1 MPFHLSPIDHDHA
14 IHHGVYR
21 IAFPYESR
29 SPLSHGPPPGGI
41 AYQGEDGFGQGG
53 RIFRRHQEPRFSLD
67 HGLRHAADAAADYR
81 HAHGLGLDE
90 GGAQGLAAGGQDEDV
105 QGGEH
110 GRHVAAQAEEA
121 DVVGDPQFA
130 GLPLQ
135 VLRLRTVAGE
145 DEMHLG
151 CLRQHLRRRFQQVVV
166 ALATAQYGDGA
177 HQHSVRR
184 QAKLPAQHRLD
195 AGPIEAS
202 EENARR
208 HGGEVVRR
216 DAGSVMLV
224 GVSEPWLGEQMG
236 RAAPWV
242 KWSDRKKDY
251 LPIDPPPLYPRTL
264 LSRGEWRFPV
274 LRGVTT
280 APTLARDGRII
291 ETPGFDAASGLLLN
305 FAAGAF
311 PAIPEYPTQEEAADA
326 IMRIAYLLRGFPFV
340 PSGTEADPVH
350 SARAVALS
358 AILTALIRLSMRTAP
373 LHAFD
378 APAAGTGKSLL
389 AEIAGLIASGTR
401 PPAMSQGKSDEEDE
415 KRLSTVLFS
424 GDPVIHID
432 NCERAISGD
441 FLCSM
446 LTQEVVQARI
456 LGLSER
462 RILPANALVLASGN
476 NLQFSGDTSRRAV
489 ICRLDAKIEQPDTR
503 VFDADCHEEAIEDR
517 AALVVAGLTAL
528 RAYHVAGRPVRLAPM
543 GLFTDWEFVRGTLVW
558 LGYDDP
564 AETRSAILQN
574 DPKKDELLTVLRL
587 WAAAF
592 GPERVEV
599 SAVQAHPGAAALR
612 DKLIEVCCRKKD
624 WSGKSVGW
632 WLRRNQDRIVGGLSF
647 RCLADGAQQHQW
659 WAEGASPA
667 VVPAVRADDWE
678 RVYDKGAD
686 SM

>member
-1 MPFHLSPIDHDHA
+1 
-14 IHHGVYR
+14 
-21 IAFPYESR
+21 
-29 SPLSHGPPPGGI
+29 
-41 AYQGEDGFGQGG
+41 
-53 RIFRRHQEPRFSLD
+53 
-67 HGLRHAADAAADYR
+67 
-81 HAHGLGLDE
+81 
-90 GGAQGLAAGGQDEDV
+90 
-105 QGGEH
+105 
-110 GRHVAAQAEEA
+110 
-121 DVVGDPQFA
+121 
-130 GLPLQ
+130 
-135 VLRLRTVAGE
+135 
-145 DEMHLG
+145 
-151 CLRQHLRRRFQQVVV
+151 
-166 ALATAQYGDGA
+166 
-177 HQHSVRR
+177 
-184 QAKLPAQHRLD
+184 
-195 AGPIEAS
+195 
-202 EENARR
+202 
-208 HGGEVVRR
+208 
-216 DAGSVMLV
+216 MLV